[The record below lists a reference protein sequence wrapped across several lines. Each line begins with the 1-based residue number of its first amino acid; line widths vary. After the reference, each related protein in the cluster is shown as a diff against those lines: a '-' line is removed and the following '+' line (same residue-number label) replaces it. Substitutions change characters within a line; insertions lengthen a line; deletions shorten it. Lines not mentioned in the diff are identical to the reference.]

1 MLILQSSPDVGYIV
15 SERKQIAMQQSR
27 SEMGTGMESKQ
38 TIWTFRRRLVL
49 LLGSGVIV
57 FLVYLAVRYLFVL
70 ASPFII
76 AYGIALVI
84 EKPVNALAKVFRGK
98 KALASTLIVTGL
110 TIIIAAAVFYITWLG
125 VAEIKSFIANF
136 EYLFIMV
143 RQKTAGICLDVDGM
157 LGLSDGC
164 SLEFVCSCADRIR
177 RIFRNG
183 QPEEVVSSVL
193 RISFPI
199 LVNTAVIAGA
209 VIVCLI
215 SVVYL
220 SGVLEKVR
228 KWRENSIFR
237 EEVCALTLELKKLIQ
252 VYFKIE
258 LIIMLINAGIC
269 IAGLL
274 LIHNPYAVVI
284 GILIGLV
291 DALPFFG
298 TGTVLIPWA
307 VILLLFRNYY
317 AGAVL
322 LSVYVMTYF
331 VRDEFPQ
338 ANGERL
344 LLLSLTHDL
353 GEIFTG
359 DRLGIAPFTMLMV
372 IFTGIMVYGI
382 LGFILGPL
390 SYCMMK
396 ALIRYFASVLE
407 NAGGTWYT

>member
-125 VAEIKSFIANF
+125 VEEIKSFIANF

-220 SGVLEKVR
+220 SGVLEKIR

-331 VRDEFPQ
+331 VR
-338 ANGERL
+338 
-344 LLLSLTHDL
+344 
-353 GEIFTG
+353 EIMESKCMG

>member
-143 RQKTAGICLDVDGM
+143 RQKTARICLDVDGM
-157 LGLSDGC
+157 LGFSDGC

-177 RIFRNG
+177 RIFQNG

-220 SGVLEKVR
+220 SGVLEKIR

-331 VRDEFPQ
+331 VR
-338 ANGERL
+338 
-344 LLLSLTHDL
+344 
-353 GEIFTG
+353 EIMESKCMG

>member
-38 TIWTFRRRLVL
+38 TIWTFRRRMVL

-76 AYGIALVI
+76 AYGIALAI
-84 EKPVNALAKVFRGK
+84 ERPVNALAKVLRGK

-143 RQKTAGICLDVDGM
+143 RQKTARICLDVDGM
-157 LGLSDGC
+157 LGFSDGC

-177 RIFRNG
+177 HMFQNG
-183 QPEEVVSSVL
+183 QPEEVVSRVL

-220 SGVLEKVR
+220 SGVLENVR
-228 KWRENSIFR
+228 AWRENSIFR

-274 LIHNPYAVVI
+274 LIQNPYAVVI

-331 VRDEFPQ
+331 VR
-338 ANGERL
+338 
-344 LLLSLTHDL
+344 
-353 GEIFTG
+353 EIMESKCMG

>member
-98 KALASTLIVTGL
+98 KTLASTLIVTGL

-143 RQKTAGICLDVDGM
+143 RQKTAGVCLDVDGM

-331 VRDEFPQ
+331 VR
-338 ANGERL
+338 
-344 LLLSLTHDL
+344 
-353 GEIFTG
+353 EIMESKCMG

>member
-38 TIWTFRRRLVL
+38 TIWTFRRRMVL

-331 VRDEFPQ
+331 VR
-338 ANGERL
+338 
-344 LLLSLTHDL
+344 
-353 GEIFTG
+353 EIMESKCMG

-407 NAGGTWYT
+407 NAGETWYT

>member
-38 TIWTFRRRLVL
+38 TIWTFRRRMVL

-76 AYGIALVI
+76 AYGIALAI

-331 VRDEFPQ
+331 VR
-338 ANGERL
+338 
-344 LLLSLTHDL
+344 
-353 GEIFTG
+353 EIMESKCMG

>member
-1 MLILQSSPDVGYIV
+1 LLILQSSPDVGYIV

-331 VRDEFPQ
+331 VR
-338 ANGERL
+338 
-344 LLLSLTHDL
+344 
-353 GEIFTG
+353 EIMESKCMG
-359 DRLGIAPFTMLMV
+359 DRLGIAPFTMLVV

>member
-27 SEMGTGMESKQ
+27 SEMGTDMESKQ

-331 VRDEFPQ
+331 VR
-338 ANGERL
+338 
-344 LLLSLTHDL
+344 
-353 GEIFTG
+353 EIMESKCMG

-382 LGFILGPL
+382 LGFVLGPL

>member
-38 TIWTFRRRLVL
+38 TIWTFRRRMVL

-317 AGAVL
+317 SGAVL

-331 VRDEFPQ
+331 VR
-338 ANGERL
+338 
-344 LLLSLTHDL
+344 
-353 GEIFTG
+353 EIMESKCMG

>member
-157 LGLSDGC
+157 SGLSDGC

-331 VRDEFPQ
+331 VR
-338 ANGERL
+338 
-344 LLLSLTHDL
+344 
-353 GEIFTG
+353 EIMESKCMG

>member
-38 TIWTFRRRLVL
+38 TIWTFRRRMVL

-76 AYGIALVI
+76 AYGIALAI

-220 SGVLEKVR
+220 SGVLEKLR

-331 VRDEFPQ
+331 VR
-338 ANGERL
+338 
-344 LLLSLTHDL
+344 
-353 GEIFTG
+353 EIMESKCMG

>member
-331 VRDEFPQ
+331 VR
-338 ANGERL
+338 
-344 LLLSLTHDL
+344 
-353 GEIFTG
+353 EIMESKCMG

-407 NAGGTWYT
+407 NGGGTWYT

>member
-110 TIIIAAAVFYITWLG
+110 TMIIAAAVFYITWLG

-164 SLEFVCSCADRIR
+164 SLEFVCSCVDRIR

-331 VRDEFPQ
+331 VR
-338 ANGERL
+338 
-344 LLLSLTHDL
+344 
-353 GEIFTG
+353 EIMESKCMG

>member
-1 MLILQSSPDVGYIV
+1 M
-15 SERKQIAMQQSR
+15 
-27 SEMGTGMESKQ
+27 
-38 TIWTFRRRLVL
+38 

-164 SLEFVCSCADRIR
+164 SLEFVCSCADRIQ

-331 VRDEFPQ
+331 VR
-338 ANGERL
+338 
-344 LLLSLTHDL
+344 
-353 GEIFTG
+353 EIMESKCMG
-359 DRLGIAPFTMLMV
+359 DRLGIAPFTMLVV

>member
-98 KALASTLIVTGL
+98 KTLASTLIVTGL

-143 RQKTAGICLDVDGM
+143 RQKTARICLDVDGM

-331 VRDEFPQ
+331 VR
-338 ANGERL
+338 
-344 LLLSLTHDL
+344 
-353 GEIFTG
+353 EIMESKCMG

>member
-1 MLILQSSPDVGYIV
+1 M
-15 SERKQIAMQQSR
+15 
-27 SEMGTGMESKQ
+27 
-38 TIWTFRRRLVL
+38 

-110 TIIIAAAVFYITWLG
+110 TIIIAVAVFYITWLG

-274 LIHNPYAVVI
+274 L
-284 GILIGLV
+284 
-291 DALPFFG
+291 
-298 TGTVLIPWA
+298 
-307 VILLLFRNYY
+307 
-317 AGAVL
+317 
-322 LSVYVMTYF
+322 
-331 VRDEFPQ
+331 
-338 ANGERL
+338 
-344 LLLSLTHDL
+344 
-353 GEIFTG
+353 
-359 DRLGIAPFTMLMV
+359 
-372 IFTGIMVYGI
+372 
-382 LGFILGPL
+382 
-390 SYCMMK
+390 
-396 ALIRYFASVLE
+396 
-407 NAGGTWYT
+407 

>member
-38 TIWTFRRRLVL
+38 TIWTFRRRMVL

-164 SLEFVCSCADRIR
+164 SLEFVCSCVDRIR

-331 VRDEFPQ
+331 VR
-338 ANGERL
+338 
-344 LLLSLTHDL
+344 
-353 GEIFTG
+353 EIMESKCMG

-396 ALIRYFASVLE
+396 ALIRYFSSVLE

>member
-38 TIWTFRRRLVL
+38 TIWTFRRRMVL

-84 EKPVNALAKVFRGK
+84 EKPVNALAKVLRGK

-143 RQKTAGICLDVDGM
+143 RQKTARICLDVDGM
-157 LGLSDGC
+157 LGFSDGC

-183 QPEEVVSSVL
+183 QPEEVVSRVL

-199 LVNTAVIAGA
+199 LVNTALIAGA

-317 AGAVL
+317 SGAVL

-331 VRDEFPQ
+331 VR
-338 ANGERL
+338 
-344 LLLSLTHDL
+344 
-353 GEIFTG
+353 EIMESKCMG

>member
-38 TIWTFRRRLVL
+38 TIWTFRRRMVL

-220 SGVLEKVR
+220 SGVLEKIR

-298 TGTVLIPWA
+298 TGAVLIPWA

-331 VRDEFPQ
+331 VR
-338 ANGERL
+338 
-344 LLLSLTHDL
+344 
-353 GEIFTG
+353 EIMESKCMG

>member
-38 TIWTFRRRLVL
+38 TIWTFRRRMVL

-110 TIIIAAAVFYITWLG
+110 TIIIAVAVFYITWLG

-331 VRDEFPQ
+331 VR
-338 ANGERL
+338 
-344 LLLSLTHDL
+344 
-353 GEIFTG
+353 EIMESKCMG

>member
-76 AYGIALVI
+76 AYGIALAI
-84 EKPVNALAKVFRGK
+84 ERPVNALAKVLRGK

-331 VRDEFPQ
+331 VR
-338 ANGERL
+338 
-344 LLLSLTHDL
+344 
-353 GEIFTG
+353 EIMESKCMG

-396 ALIRYFASVLE
+396 ALIRYFSSVLE

>member
-1 MLILQSSPDVGYIV
+1 LLILQSSPDVGYIV

-98 KALASTLIVTGL
+98 KTLASTLIVTGL

-143 RQKTAGICLDVDGM
+143 RQKTARICLDVDGM

-220 SGVLEKVR
+220 SGVLEKIR

-331 VRDEFPQ
+331 VR
-338 ANGERL
+338 
-344 LLLSLTHDL
+344 
-353 GEIFTG
+353 EIMESKCMG

>member
-1 MLILQSSPDVGYIV
+1 LLILQSSPDVGYIV

-177 RIFRNG
+177 RIFQNG

-220 SGVLEKVR
+220 SGVLEKIR

-331 VRDEFPQ
+331 VR
-338 ANGERL
+338 
-344 LLLSLTHDL
+344 
-353 GEIFTG
+353 EIMESKCMG

>member
-209 VIVCLI
+209 AIVCLI

-331 VRDEFPQ
+331 VR
-338 ANGERL
+338 
-344 LLLSLTHDL
+344 
-353 GEIFTG
+353 EIMESKCMG

>member
-143 RQKTAGICLDVDGM
+143 RQKTARICLDVDGM
-157 LGLSDGC
+157 LGFSDGC

-331 VRDEFPQ
+331 VR
-338 ANGERL
+338 
-344 LLLSLTHDL
+344 
-353 GEIFTG
+353 EIMESKCMG
-359 DRLGIAPFTMLMV
+359 DRLGIAPFTMLVV

>member
-220 SGVLEKVR
+220 SGVLEKIR

-317 AGAVL
+317 SGAVL

-331 VRDEFPQ
+331 VR
-338 ANGERL
+338 
-344 LLLSLTHDL
+344 
-353 GEIFTG
+353 EIMESKCMG

>member
-38 TIWTFRRRLVL
+38 TIWTFRRRMVL

-76 AYGIALVI
+76 AYGIALAI
-84 EKPVNALAKVFRGK
+84 EKPVNALAKVLRGK
-98 KALASTLIVTGL
+98 KTLASTLIVTGL

-220 SGVLEKVR
+220 SGVLEKLR

-331 VRDEFPQ
+331 VR
-338 ANGERL
+338 
-344 LLLSLTHDL
+344 
-353 GEIFTG
+353 EIMESKCMG

>member
-252 VYFKIE
+252 VYFKVE

-317 AGAVL
+317 AGVVL

-331 VRDEFPQ
+331 VR
-338 ANGERL
+338 
-344 LLLSLTHDL
+344 
-353 GEIFTG
+353 EIMESKCMG

>member
-38 TIWTFRRRLVL
+38 TIWTFRRRMVL

-98 KALASTLIVTGL
+98 KTLASTLIVTGL

-331 VRDEFPQ
+331 VR
-338 ANGERL
+338 
-344 LLLSLTHDL
+344 
-353 GEIFTG
+353 EIMESKCMG

>member
-98 KALASTLIVTGL
+98 KTLASTLIVTGL

-220 SGVLEKVR
+220 SGVLEKIR

-331 VRDEFPQ
+331 VR
-338 ANGERL
+338 
-344 LLLSLTHDL
+344 
-353 GEIFTG
+353 EIMESKCMG

>member
-1 MLILQSSPDVGYIV
+1 M
-15 SERKQIAMQQSR
+15 
-27 SEMGTGMESKQ
+27 
-38 TIWTFRRRLVL
+38 

-98 KALASTLIVTGL
+98 KALASTLIVAGL

-258 LIIMLINAGIC
+258 LIIMLI
-269 IAGLL
+269 
-274 LIHNPYAVVI
+274 HNPYAVVI

-331 VRDEFPQ
+331 VR
-338 ANGERL
+338 
-344 LLLSLTHDL
+344 
-353 GEIFTG
+353 EIMESKCMG

>member
-1 MLILQSSPDVGYIV
+1 LLILQSSPDVGYIV

-98 KALASTLIVTGL
+98 KTLASTLIVTGL

-331 VRDEFPQ
+331 VR
-338 ANGERL
+338 
-344 LLLSLTHDL
+344 
-353 GEIFTG
+353 EIMESKCMG

>member
-76 AYGIALVI
+76 AYGIALAI
-84 EKPVNALAKVFRGK
+84 ERPVNALAKVLRGK

-143 RQKTAGICLDVDGM
+143 RQKTARICLDVDGM

-177 RIFRNG
+177 HMFQNG
-183 QPEEVVSSVL
+183 QPEEVVSRVL

-220 SGVLEKVR
+220 SGVLENVR
-228 KWRENSIFR
+228 AWRENSIFR

-331 VRDEFPQ
+331 VR
-338 ANGERL
+338 
-344 LLLSLTHDL
+344 
-353 GEIFTG
+353 EIMESKCMG

>member
-98 KALASTLIVTGL
+98 KTLASTLIVTGL

-331 VRDEFPQ
+331 VR
-338 ANGERL
+338 
-344 LLLSLTHDL
+344 
-353 GEIFTG
+353 EIMESKCMG
-359 DRLGIAPFTMLMV
+359 DRLGIAPFTMLVV

>member
-143 RQKTAGICLDVDGM
+143 RQKTARICLDVDGM
-157 LGLSDGC
+157 LGFSDGC

-177 RIFRNG
+177 HMFRNG

-220 SGVLEKVR
+220 SGVLEKIR

-331 VRDEFPQ
+331 VR
-338 ANGERL
+338 
-344 LLLSLTHDL
+344 
-353 GEIFTG
+353 EIMESKCMG